1 MKKYFLSDYQP
12 YHGGNNPA
20 FDTSSKML
28 LDFKQGRAEA
38 IEYWYPKVSRLILSI
53 TGGTPFFIA
62 TVPSSTFG
70 KSHPGFSGLIE
81 KLGYEFDI
89 LNAKKNLIARTESID
104 KLATGG
110 DRNISVH
117 LNTLRVI
124 TAEAEYK
131 PVILLDDVE
140 TTGNS
145 IDAGVS
151 KLRDGGY
158 TVIASIVLGKT
169 VNSRHV

>member
-1 MKKYFLSDYQP
+1 MRKYNLSEYHP
-12 YHGGNNPA
+12 YHGGNNPK
-20 FDTSSKML
+20 FDFSSRML
-28 LDFKQGRAEA
+28 LDFKNGKAEA
-38 IEYWYPKVSRLILSI
+38 VDFWYPKVARLILSI
-53 TGGTPFFIA
+53 TCGTSFFIA

-70 KSHPGFSGLIE
+70 KSHPGFSALIK

-89 LNAKKNLIARTESID
+89 QNEKGNLIARTESID

-110 DRNISVH
+110 DRNIGVH

-124 TAEAEYK
+124 TAEAKYK

-145 IDAGVS
+145 IDAGIS

-158 TVIASIVLGKT
+158 TVIATITLGKT
-169 VNSRHV
+169 VNSRYV